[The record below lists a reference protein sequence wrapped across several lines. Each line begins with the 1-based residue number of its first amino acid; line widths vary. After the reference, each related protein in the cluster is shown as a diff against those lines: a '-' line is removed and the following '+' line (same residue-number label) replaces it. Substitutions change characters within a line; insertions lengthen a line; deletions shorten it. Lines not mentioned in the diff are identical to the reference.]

1 MSIAKLYTELE
12 TVAGLLTPTTTYRRA
27 TSKEANL
34 DLEEI
39 DIATPLA
46 ITVDQTTMNVQV
58 GGSTYESITVPI
70 EVFFVEK
77 QNSQDETL
85 ADNDAIVDRMVLL
98 ASQFYQFLRQSTA
111 DDLFDPTQP
120 FEDPVLERLQAYE
133 LFDTVVT
140 GVLFKLDYHLDVSV
154 YNCRPVA

>member
-12 TVAGLLTPTTTYRRA
+12 TVAGLLTPTTTYLRA

-39 DIATPLA
+39 DISTPMA
-46 ITVDQTTMNVQV
+46 VTVDQTTMVMQV
-58 GGSTYESITVPI
+58 GGGAYESITVPI

-77 QNSQDETL
+77 QASQDEKL
-85 ADNDAIVDRMVLL
+85 SDNDAIVDRMVSL
-98 ASQFYQFLRQSTA
+98 ASQFYQFLSLSETE
-111 DDLFDPTQP
+111 DLFDPTQP
-120 FEDPVLERLQAYE
+120 FENPEMERLQAYE

-140 GVLFKLDYHLDVSV
+140 GVLFKLDYHLDVSE
-154 YNCRPVA
+154 YNCRP

>member
-12 TVAGLLTPTTTYRRA
+12 TVAGLLTPTTTYLRA

-39 DIATPLA
+39 DIATPMA
-46 ITVDQTTMNVQV
+46 ITVDQTTMNMVV
-58 GGSTYESITVPI
+58 GGAGYSEITVPI

-77 QNSQDETL
+77 QSTQDEKL
-85 ADNDAIVDRMVLL
+85 SDNDAIVDRMVLL
-98 ASQFYQFLRQSTA
+98 ASQFYQFLSLSLTE
-111 DDLFDPTQP
+111 DLFDPTQP
-120 FEDPVLERLQAYE
+120 FENPEMERLTAYE

-140 GVLFKLDYHLDVSV
+140 GVLFKLDYHLDVSE
-154 YNCRPVA
+154 YNCRPTS